1 MSELS
6 QLEDMICLYKKE
18 ADEKRKR
25 ILYLKLVEYS
35 LKLVNKVVSLVYP
48 IPVTVSRDDLS
59 QVGAIGLLKAIETY
73 EVHEKGSFK
82 TYATIYIRGKILQYL
97 RDKAN
102 IVKTPR
108 ENTENSNTIRNY
120 INNLK
125 PDENPSIKEIANALN
140 IPENKVI
147 DWFNIE
153 NTKNIISLDQK
164 VYSTDG
170 METIADRIQSY
181 DEKEYERNYENKKL
195 IEYALGKLP
204 QQERK
209 SIYLYYIEG
218 QTKKE
223 ISVELIVSQ
232 TQVARLIKRALV
244 KMYNLIKEDNSSQGG

>member
-1 MSELS
+1 MSDLS
-6 QLEDMICLYKKE
+6 LLEDMICSYKKE
-18 ADEKRKR
+18 TDAKRKR

-35 LKLVNKVVSLVYP
+35 LKLVNKVVSLIYP

-73 EVHEKGSFK
+73 EVQEKGSFK

-108 ENTENSNTIRNY
+108 ENTESDNNIRNY
-120 INNLK
+120 INNLNSN
-125 PDENPSIKEIANALN
+125 ENPSVKEIAAALN
-140 IPENKVI
+140 IPESKVI

-164 VYSTDG
+164 VYSVDG

-181 DEKEYERNYENKKL
+181 DEKEYERNYENKKI

-204 QQERK
+204 EQERK

-218 QTKKE
+218 MTKKE
-223 ISVELIVSQ
+223 ISKELNVSQ
-232 TQVARLIKRALV
+232 TQVARLIKRALI
-244 KMYNLIKEDNSSQGG
+244 KLYNIIKEDNSSQGG

>member
-1 MSELS
+1 M
-6 QLEDMICLYKKE
+6 
-18 ADEKRKR
+18 
-25 ILYLKLVEYS
+25 
-35 LKLVNKVVSLVYP
+35 
-48 IPVTVSRDDLS
+48 
-59 QVGAIGLLKAIETY
+59 
-73 EVHEKGSFK
+73 
-82 TYATIYIRGKILQYL
+82 
-97 RDKAN
+97 
-102 IVKTPR
+102 
-108 ENTENSNTIRNY
+108 
-120 INNLK
+120 K

-223 ISVELIVSQ
+223 ISAELKVSQ